1 MTLTDLKDDFS
12 YVIWKWVYPIL
23 FRSVIETPGD
33 VTDSGITD
41 EAAMYS
47 SVAYIFKRLT
57 LL

>member
-1 MTLTDLKDDFS
+1 MSSENECIL
-12 YVIWKWVYPIL
+12 L

-41 EAAMYS
+41 DELRG
-47 SVAYIFKRLT
+47 IHFKRLT